1 MAAGGAPFITL
12 AVFAVSTLAS
22 AALGSTSQC
31 EPAANPGYSL
41 DVAERSLGP
50 GGGAVISMANGTSSF
65 DYSFTTA
72 YFPGRTEEEQ
82 DGLVVRV
89 GSNTRRPWFT
99 GFAVVRRL
107 AGSQAFEHVDSSKM
121 LIDCENING
130 SSGHP
135 TALRPCADDPRIVYR
150 AADKTYYMTYQN
162 SSGLE
167 YGSTRITWIGTS
179 QTPWDRNS
187 WTYHS
192 PTEIGLSPRYNHTAG
207 MSIVLQDGRAPKPTH
222 VAFFMTANT
231 AGALYAATST
241 DLLHWD
247 VGTEPWCA
255 GRAGHFDHGG
265 IAAGP
270 QAERLSDGNLLYL
283 YSLDNVLACQSS
295 SCGKCGVNC
304 SDPAASCGGGGRCT
318 DGRCSL
324 GWMILDGNDPLKV
337 IARATETLIFP
348 TLPFETGQ
356 GQAPPFQ
363 TPWVVF
369 TTGLQRVGVDEFVV
383 WYGAGDTN
391 VGAARIKVTVPAPRH
406 HG

>member
-1 MAAGGAPFITL
+1 MAGPTLITIAL
-12 AVFAVSTLAS
+12 VFAVSTTAS
-22 AALGSTSQC
+22 AALSSFPRC
-31 EPAANPGYSL
+31 EPTSNPGYSL
-41 DVAERSLGP
+41 DVVERSLGP
-50 GGGAVISMANGTSSF
+50 GGGAVISKANGTSSF
-65 DYSFTTA
+65 DFSFTTA
-72 YFPGRTEEEQ
+72 WFPGRSEQEQ

-89 GSNTRRPWFT
+89 GNNTRQPWFT

-107 AGSQAFEHVDSSKM
+107 PGSQAFDHVDSSKM
-121 LIDCENING
+121 LIDCENMNF
-130 SSGHP
+130 SKGHP
-135 TALRPCADDPRIVYR
+135 TALRPCADDPRILYR

-179 QTPWDRNS
+179 KTPWEPMS
-187 WTYHS
+187 WTFYS
-192 PTEIGLSPRYNHTAG
+192 PKEIGLSPLFNHTAG
-207 MSIVLQDGRAPKPTH
+207 MSIVLRDGTAPNPKH

-241 DLLHWD
+241 DLLHWN
-247 VGTEPWCA
+247 VSTEPWCA

-270 QAERLSDGNLLYL
+270 QAERLSDGNYLYL
-283 YSLDNVLACQSS
+283 YSTDNVLACQSS

-304 SDPAASCGGGGRCT
+304 SNPASSCDGGGRCV

-337 IARATETLIFP
+337 VARATETLIFAE
-348 TLPFETGQ
+348 LPFETGQ
-356 GQAPPFQ
+356 GQAPPYQ

-369 TTGLQRVGVDEFVV
+369 TTGLQRVGIDDFVV

-391 VGAARIKVTVPAPRH
+391 VGAARIKVIVPAPRRE
-406 HG
+406 